1 MEENN
6 MKFCTKCGKQL
17 EDNEICS
24 CTTQNVM
31 NDQFNQQNEKDTF
44 YQPDPTT
51 YHSADNQPVFNANSL
66 NQPVKGSSI
75 KAVIV
80 LVAAVAAVLLLGVL
94 LIASLGGGY
103 KKPLDKICKTINKQ
117 EKDID
122 KLVSV
127 FLPDFAGDA
136 YADLMKIMR
145 DNDEVADA
153 YDEVEDSVEELYE
166 SLEDS
171 YGDDVKIS
179 YEIKKKE
186 KMDKDD
192 LEDIEETIHDFYDGY
207 LEKVV
212 DEIDD
217 MDSDDWEDLADEL
230 DISESKA
237 KKAGKVVKN
246 FSKELEKAKVS
257 AGYTLKVKIKIE
269 GDDDDTNET
278 LEFNVIKVNG
288 DWMID
293 YFTLFEENSDM
304 LYSFMY

>member
-1 MEENN
+1 

-17 EDNEICS
+17 EENEVCS
-24 CTTQNVM
+24 CSTQEVTQNVM
-31 NDQFNQQNEKDTF
+31 NYQPEQQVNQDTF
-44 YQPDPTT
+44 YQSNQ
-51 YHSADNQPVFNANSL
+51 SAYNATDNQPVFNADAF

-153 YDEVEDSVEELYE
+153 YDEMEDSIDEIYA
-166 SLEDS
+166 SLEDEF
-171 YGDDVKIS
+171 GDDVKIS

-192 LEDIEETIHDFYDGY
+192 LEDIEETIHDIYDGY
-207 LEKVV
+207 LESVV

-217 MDSDDWEDLADEL
+217 MDSSDWEDKADEL
-230 DISESKA
+230 DVTEGKA

-246 FSKELEKAKVS
+246 FAKDLEKAKVS
-257 AGYTLKVKIKIE
+257 SGYTLKVKIKIA
-269 GDDDDTNET
+269 GDDNDISET
-278 LEFNVIKVNG
+278 FEFNVIKVNG

-293 YFTLFEENSDM
+293 YFTLFEENSSM
-304 LYSFMY
+304 LYDLMY